1 MDYFKSLAH
10 ELFSTNFETPPSS
23 IQFID
28 AALSCTS
35 PHFAPSYTDPN
46 QKRIIRRHLISLLQ
60 DYVSFKPSIDA
71 FMHDDGTSVNL
82 LNASGELQVS
92 SSTPAIPLTIWLHE
106 SYPFVA
112 PIVLMS
118 TNTTYPIYEN
128 HPFVD
133 SSSGT
138 ISTFYLVDWKY
149 PGCNLSDLMHNLVNI
164 FSHNHP
170 FYYTSSSDNF
180 FHPSL
185 ASRREAVDRLSCTL
199 HYDMTELLSNIHEEV
214 EDLSSLREQ
223 VVRRAIVA
231 EFSVDENENERTELK
246 ERVQILTE
254 EADKLSSWLKD
265 NDQDP
270 FSPHEIDEDAFEA
283 TDEDS
288 KTLLDC
294 LAADR
299 ATEELMYSLDKAVE
313 QGVMTF
319 GAYIKQVRLLAKEQF
334 FGRAKL
340 EKMGISL
347 QWLD

>member
-10 ELFSTNFETPPSS
+10 ELFSTNFETSPSS

-46 QKRIIRRHLISLLQ
+46 QKRIIRRHLVSLLH
-60 DYVSFKPSIDA
+60 DYLSFKPSIDA
-71 FMHDDGTSVNL
+71 FMHEDGTSVNL
-82 LNASGELQVS
+82 LNANGELQVS

-118 TNTTYPIYEN
+118 TNTTYPIYDN

-133 SSSGT
+133 SSSGA
-138 ISTFYLVDWKY
+138 ISSFYLVNWKY
-149 PGCNLSDLMHNLVNI
+149 PGCNLSELVHNLVKI

-170 FYYTSSSDNF
+170 FYYSPSTDNF
-180 FHPSL
+180 FHPSF

-199 HYDMTELLSNIHEEV
+199 HYDMTELLSKTHEEV
-214 EDLSSLREQ
+214 VELSSLREQ
-223 VVRRAIVA
+223 MVRRAIVA

-246 ERVQILTE
+246 ERVKILTDE
-254 EADKLSSWLKD
+254 VDKLSNWLKV
-265 NDQDP
+265 NDQDS
-270 FSPHEIDEDAFEA
+270 FSGHEIEDAFEA
-283 TDEDS
+283 TDENS

-299 ATEELMYSLDKAVE
+299 ATEDLMYSLDKAVE
-313 QGVMTF
+313 QGVIPF
-319 GAYIKQVRLLAKEQF
+319 GTYIKQVRLLAKEQY